1 MAQTPRRYYIFLIMF
16 VLLAHTA
23 FAQTGA
29 DTADDDEDI
38 GTLAQPEIN
47 PDLKAGIKLGCGY
60 SMLVGA
66 ETNTSR
72 PYFSLIGGAYLKY
85 KFKKHWFIQ
94 PETMVSRRGS
104 NFKNSVDEYARI
116 QLYYIDVPLLFGR
129 GINKDNSTIVFSGI
143 QYSRLINS
151 AIFRENSV
159 VPEGITPR
167 VNKNDFLVAAGT
179 QFHTPFVGFQLMFKY
194 GLLNVNEGLVPS
206 LPPANKGLNLNNL
219 IFEFNLLF

>member
-1 MAQTPRRYYIFLIMF
+1 MARKAKCVFL
-16 VLLAHTA
+16 LLILSILFAYPS
-23 FAQTGA
+23 FAQTDA
-29 DTADDDEDI
+29 DNAEDDDEI
-38 GTLAQPEIN
+38 GALVQPEIN
-47 PDLKAGIKLGCGY
+47 PDLKAGIKLGSGF

-72 PYFSLIGGAYLKY
+72 PYFSLLGGAYLKY
-85 KFKKHWFIQ
+85 KFKMHWFIQ

-104 NFKNSVDEYARI
+104 NFRNGVDEYARI

-129 GINKDNSTIVFSGI
+129 GLDAKNTSIVFTGL

-151 AIFRENSV
+151 SIFRQRSV

-167 VNKNDFLVAAGT
+167 VNKNDILVAAGA
-179 QFHTPFVGFQLMFKY
+179 QFHTPFVGFQFMFKY
-194 GLLNVNEGLVPS
+194 GLLNVNQGLVPS
-206 LPPANKGLNLNNL
+206 LPPVNKGLNLNNL